1 MSDSPFNRPT
11 RLIPSALGQK
21 IERQTFAITVKSG
34 AAEGLKRVFDTDRVR
49 VGAGPGNDL
58 QLTDPT
64 VSSAHFEI
72 AVTDAGFLLRDLGST
87 NGTTLNGVR
96 ILEAFLPGAT
106 LITAGEVQLDFKAT
120 QETVESPLST
130 KESFGGAVGKSPLMR
145 EIFAKVERV
154 AKTDATVMVA
164 GETGCGKEVIAFA
177 LYEASKR
184 KDGPFVVVDCGA
196 IAPTLIESELFG
208 HEKGAFTG
216 AVSQRKGAFERA
228 DGGTIFLDEVGELP
242 IELQPK
248 LLRALER
255 REIQRVGGTG
265 TTSVDVRIVAATN
278 RDLRSMVAK
287 GDFREDLYYRL
298 AVVTLTIPPLRARQ
312 EDIELLVDCFLSQ
325 LGKGRVDLPEGA
337 MQRFLDHDWPGN
349 VRELKNAVERSVV
362 LGEVSTP
369 EHRFHDAPAAE
380 QPASA
385 EVDLETPFKEQK
397 AQMVAGFERRYTKA
411 LLDAHKGN
419 VSAAARQAGIDRM
432 SLHKLINKYELSNPR
447 D

>member
-11 RLIPSALGQK
+11 RLIPSAHGQK
-21 IERQTFAITVKSG
+21 IERQTFSITVKSG

-72 AVTDAGFLLRDLGST
+72 AVAERGFLLHDLGST
-87 NGTTLNGVR
+87 NGTTLGGVR
-96 ILEAFLPGAT
+96 IVEAYLPSET
-106 LITAGEVQLDFKAT
+106 ELVAGEVKLGFKAT
-120 QETVESPLST
+120 QETVESPLSPQ
-130 KESFGGAVGKSPLMR
+130 ESFGGAVGKSPLMR

-154 AKTDATVMVA
+154 AKTDATVMVG

-177 LYEASKR
+177 LYEASNR

-216 AVSQRKGAFERA
+216 AIAQRKGAFERA
-228 DGGTIFLDEVGELP
+228 SGGTIFLDEVGELP
-242 IELQPK
+242 LELQPK
-248 LLRALER
+248 MLRALER

-265 TTSVDVRIVAATN
+265 TTAVDVRIIAATN

-298 AVVTLTIPPLRARQ
+298 AVVTLIIPPLRDRC
-312 EDIELLVDCFLSQ
+312 EDIGLLVDCFLVQ
-325 LGKGRVDLPEGA
+325 LGKSLIDLPEGA
-337 MQRFLDHDWPGN
+337 MQRFIDHDWPGN

-369 EHRFHDAPAAE
+369 DYGLRAAPAADA
-380 QPASA
+380 PVSA
-385 EVDLETPFKEQK
+385 EVDLSTPFKEQK
-397 AQMVAGFERRYTKA
+397 AALVARFEQRYTRQ
-411 LLDAHKGN
+411 LLDSHKGN

-432 SLHKLINKYELSNPR
+432 SLHKLINKYEIQNPR